1 MPNVPQVRPRD
12 GSSNGGGL
20 STSTIIIIAV
30 VCGSVFILASVLFLW
45 RFVVRLVH
53 RKKSNPLPPVQ
64 LLAHQ
69 RELHTSSLLERKTFY
84 YSDADSTLGLAYK
97 NGLAHTPSDGSLTP
111 GGSVY
116 PSRSNSANPEDA
128 VSTETVSALGQPLSV
143 DTVLLPNVDVIGATS
158 RDNLAQSPSTALSDA
173 SSVRS
178 HVTSGSGHPTA
189 RMSTRPFPLSQSRP
203 LSMASSTA
211 TMQTFQSTQSKRSVI
226 RGAPHSRH
234 SNIQIILP
242 TPLAP
247 ESYPYE
253 QLAMN
258 AMGSRSSYFFNS
270 GQEDASV
277 RGSVASDQWAQGGAR
292 SISLSGIPES
302 TVGPAPGPSHAR
314 GPRSLSQPPRP
325 SSSQQ
330 SFRRSQSQSRLDS
343 SPLRTQVTAYP
354 YQIPPPPVPQIP
366 AEFVAVQ
373 RPSPDV
379 EEPPYR
385 QDRLEPVRRG
395 SSPSVSGRPAPE
407 ASRGRSHAD
416 AGQAGPSEPRRQS
429 TRSRSRRN
437 TLRKPQKEVDVPP

>member
-20 STSTIIIIAV
+20 STSTVIIIAV
-30 VCGSVFILASVLFLW
+30 VCGSVLILASVLFLW
-45 RFVVRLVH
+45 RCFVRLVH

-69 RELHTSSLLERKTFY
+69 RGPHTTSLSERKTFY
-84 YSDADSTLGLAYK
+84 SSDADSTFGLTYK
-97 NGLAHTPSDGSLTP
+97 TGLAHTPSDGSLTP

-116 PSRSNSANPEDA
+116 PSRSNSANTEDG

-143 DTVLLPNVDVIGATS
+143 DTAMLPNLDVAGATS
-158 RDNLAQSPSTALSDA
+158 RDNLTQSPSTALSDA
-173 SSVRS
+173 SSIHS
-178 HVTSGSGHPTA
+178 HVTSSNGHLTA
-189 RMSTRPFPLSQSRP
+189 RTPRPFPRSQSRP
-203 LSMASSTA
+203 LSLASSTA

-234 SNIQIILP
+234 SSIQIILP
-242 TPLAP
+242 APLAP

-270 GQEDASV
+270 GQDDASV
-277 RGSVASDQWAQGGAR
+277 RGSVASDQWVQGGAR
-292 SISLSGIPES
+292 SMSLSGIPES
-302 TVGPAPGPSHAR
+302 PTGPAPGPSYVR
-314 GPRSLSQPPRP
+314 GPRSLSQPSRP
-325 SSSQQ
+325 SSSHQ
-330 SFRRSQSQSRLDS
+330 SFRRSQSQSRMDS

-366 AEFVAVQ
+366 AAFAAVP
-373 RPSPDV
+373 RPSPDA
-379 EEPPYR
+379 EDPPYR
-385 QDRLEPVRRG
+385 QGRPEPVRRG
-395 SSPSVSGRPAPE
+395 SSPSLSGRPTRE

-416 AGQAGPSEPRRQS
+416 TGQTGPSEPRRQS
-429 TRSRSRRN
+429 SRSRSRRN
-437 TLRKPQKEVDVPP
+437 TLRKPRKEVDVPP